1 MTYVVAADVP
11 ANFWWESNFTDRCEL
26 YTHLHLD
33 RPYHLIKLLFSTI
46 AQPLIRFTQPKLGP
60 AQMSR
65 VQNRRSPSSPA
76 NVQARIHCC
85 STALFHV
92 HDLTITSRSLLIGI
106 LKKTTRIPM
115 TLTSVAHSPETA
127 AFHIR
132 PSCKSKILHTATSTD
147 MTSCMAK
154 PMPEIPR
161 GGR

>member
-65 VQNRRSPSSPA
+65 AKIAGHR
-76 NVQARIHCC
+76 QAQQMSRLGFIAAL
-85 STALFHV
+85 TALPHV

-147 MTSCMAK
+147 MTSCKAK

>member
-1 MTYVVAADVP
+1 MMSAHWQDFRMISLEYLS
-11 ANFWWESNFTDRCEL
+11 ESS
-26 YTHLHLD
+26 HLG
-33 RPYHLIKLLFSTI
+33 S
-46 AQPLIRFTQPKLGP
+46 A
-60 AQMSR
+60 
-65 VQNRRSPSSPA
+65 
-76 NVQARIHCC
+76 
-85 STALFHV
+85 
-92 HDLTITSRSLLIGI
+92 LIGI

-147 MTSCMAK
+147 MTSCKAK